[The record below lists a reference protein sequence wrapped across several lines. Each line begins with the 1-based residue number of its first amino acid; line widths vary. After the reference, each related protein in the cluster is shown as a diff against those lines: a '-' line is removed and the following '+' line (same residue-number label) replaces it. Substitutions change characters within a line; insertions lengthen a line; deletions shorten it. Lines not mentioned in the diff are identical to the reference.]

1 MGIFATLARRSSSA
15 DPRRGQG
22 LPEPV
27 LQGLPGRF
35 EAVGEALASGCS
47 VEPACALL
55 GRELAR
61 DGVDLGE
68 ALCGLRATYAAVT
81 GGEPVVAAVEALALA
96 WGEETLGYAHQIS
109 CEDPLTGLASLA
121 HLRARLSEVYR
132 EADQA
137 GAAVPVTHA
146 LVVVELPFLAGV
158 EAREGRFG
166 RALWMVR
173 VAETVRLV
181 FPGSETVC
189 QVGGSRL
196 IIVGERSDA
205 LGRKVVALAGLLEDL
220 GGPGRGAQVW
230 IEGLPGGNDAA
241 ASLLDELAR
250 V

>member
-1 MGIFATLARRSSSA
+1 MGIFATLARKSGSA

-22 LPEPV
+22 LPQSVP
-27 LQGLPGRF
+27 QGLPGRF

-55 GRELAR
+55 GRDLAR

-68 ALCGLRATYAAVT
+68 ALGGLRATYEVVT
-81 GGEPVVAAVEALALA
+81 GEGPDVTAVEALALA

-132 EADQA
+132 EADQS
-137 GAAVPVTHA
+137 GSAVSTTHA
-146 LVVVELPFLAGV
+146 LVVVELPLLAGV

-181 FPGSETVC
+181 FPGSETIC
-189 QVGGSRL
+189 QAGGSRL
-196 IIVGERSDA
+196 IVVGGRGDV
-205 LGRKVVALAGLLEDL
+205 LGRKVVALAGLLEGL

-230 IEGLPGGNDAA
+230 IEGLPAGNDAA